1 MRTKGRGVRRFLSM
15 LGVATAIPATTWA
28 GAIDRSGQGLGAL
41 FEEGRYFEASVS
53 SVAPR
58 VKGNDLLGGQ
68 TGDVAGD
75 YVIPKLGIKADVN
88 DQLSLALVLDQTYG
102 ADLLYGQGSA
112 LLGGTRVDVASD
124 ALLGLVRYRFTENFS
139 LHAGLRIQNS
149 SAFVRLKG
157 LAYGPV
163 SGYEVKLGSDVRT
176 GAVVGAAF
184 EIPAIA
190 LRISATY
197 HDAIKHRLPTQES
210 APLALLNGTSTTEIS
225 TPRAVNLDFQSGIS
239 ESTLIFGRVRWVK
252 WSEFRVD
259 PARFFAVT
267 GEGLIEL
274 KNTHTFTLGLGH
286 QFNDEWGGAISFD
299 YEKRGDPLSSPLAPV
314 NGRKGVSLAA
324 SYRLD
329 RTKITAGVS
338 YTKLGDAALET
349 GTPDVQRATMSG
361 NSSLGFGIGIGTA
374 F

>member
-1 MRTKGRGVRRFLSM
+1 MRKSLYVLFLSV
-15 LGVATAIPATTWA
+15 LGSTTAWA

-41 FEEGRYFEASVS
+41 FEEGTYFEASLS
-53 SVAPR
+53 SVSPS
-58 VKGNDLLGGQ
+58 VKGSDVLGGS
-68 TGDVAGD
+68 TGDVAGN
-75 YVIPKLGIKADVN
+75 YFIPKISIKGNATE
-88 DQLSLALVLDQTYG
+88 QLSLALVFDQTYG
-102 ADLLYGQGSA
+102 ADILYGQGST
-112 LLGGTRVDVASD
+112 LLGGTRVDVASY
-124 ALLGLVRYRFTENFS
+124 ALLGLARYRLTENFS
-139 LHAGLRIQNS
+139 AHIGLRIQDS
-149 SAFVRLKG
+149 SALVRLRG

-163 SGYEVKLGSDVRT
+163 SGYQVKLESDVAT
-176 GAVVGAAF
+176 GGVAGAAF

-190 LRISATY
+190 LRLAATY

-210 APLALLNGTSTTEIS
+210 APLAPLNGVSTTEIS
-225 TPRAVNLDFQSGIS
+225 TPRALNIDFQSGIS

-259 PARFFAVT
+259 PALFLALT

-274 KNTHTFTLGLGH
+274 KNTRTYTLGLGH
-286 QFNDEWGGAISFD
+286 QFSKHWGGAITFD

-314 NGRKGVSLAA
+314 NGRKGVTLAT

-329 RTKITAGVS
+329 KTQITAGIS

-349 GTPDVQRATMSG
+349 GTPDVQRATMRG
-361 NSSLGFGIGIGTA
+361 NASLGIGVGLGVA